1 MGSTAAV
8 GFAFSRK
15 FFPKQPGG
23 DVMEFS
29 ADKLIELVQ
38 VWGLKAVMAIVIFV
52 IGRIVARVLRNSLR
66 AGLRRGKVEET
77 LVSFASNLTYALL
90 MVMVIIAVLNQLGI
104 QTTSF
109 IAILGAA
116 GLAVGLALQGSLAN
130 FAAGILMIIFKPFKV
145 GDFIDAA
152 GTMGTVEEI
161 EIFTTNMR
169 TPDNKLI
176 IVPNNQITNGIITNF
191 SAKETRRV
199 DLVVGVSYGDDLN
212 KVKAVLEDIL
222 TKDERVLDEPA
233 PTVAV
238 LQLGESS
245 IDFAVRPWVNT
256 GDYWATLFDLNKTIK
271 ERFDAEGISI
281 PFPQRDVHLSQVK
294 SDAVAA

>member
-1 MGSTAAV
+1 
-8 GFAFSRK
+8 
-15 FFPKQPGG
+15 
-23 DVMEFS
+23 MEFS
-29 ADKLIELVQ
+29 ADKLIELIQ

-66 AGLRRGKVEET
+66 SALLRGKVEAT
-77 LVSFASNLTYALL
+77 LVSFTANLVYALL
-90 MVMVIIAVLNQLGI
+90 MVMVIIAALNQLGI

-130 FAAGILMIIFKPFKV
+130 FAAGVMMMIFKPFKV
-145 GDFIDAA
+145 GDFIEAA

-161 EIFTTNMR
+161 EIFTTKML

-176 IVPNNQITNGIITNF
+176 IVPNNQITNGNITNF

-199 DLVVGVSYGDDLN
+199 DLVVGVSYSDDLN
-212 KVKAVLEDIL
+212 KVKAVLNDIL
-222 TKDERVLDEPA
+222 SGDERILVEPE
-233 PTVAV
+233 PTIAV

-245 IDFAVRPWVNT
+245 IDFAVRPWVKS
-256 GDYWATLFDLNKTIK
+256 GDYWPTFFDLNKSIK

-281 PFPQRDVHLSQVK
+281 PFPQRDIHLFPQNDAQLFPVK
-294 SDAVAA
+294 SDTAAA

>member
-1 MGSTAAV
+1 
-8 GFAFSRK
+8 
-15 FFPKQPGG
+15 
-23 DVMEFS
+23 MEFS

-66 AGLRRGKVEET
+66 AALRRGKVEET
-77 LVSFASNLTYALL
+77 LVSFSSNLTYALL

-130 FAAGILMIIFKPFKV
+130 FAAGVLMVIFKPFKV
-145 GDFIDAA
+145 GDFIDAG

-161 EIFTTNMR
+161 EIFTTKML

-176 IVPNNQITNGIITNF
+176 IIPNNQITNGTITNF

-199 DLVVGVSYGDDLN
+199 DLVIGVSYGDDLT

-222 TKDERVLDEPA
+222 IKDERVLDEPA

-245 IDFAVRPWVNT
+245 IDFAVRPWVKSD
-256 GDYWATLFDLNKTIK
+256 DYWSTLFDLNKTIK

-281 PFPQRDVHLSQVK
+281 PFPQRDVHLYPIK

>member
-1 MGSTAAV
+1 
-8 GFAFSRK
+8 
-15 FFPKQPGG
+15 
-23 DVMEFS
+23 MEFS
-29 ADKLIELVQ
+29 ADKLIELIQ

-52 IGRIVARVLRNSLR
+52 IGRVVARVLRNSLR
-66 AGLRRGKVEET
+66 SALLRGKVEAT
-77 LVSFASNLTYALL
+77 LVSFTANLVYALL
-90 MVMVIIAVLNQLGI
+90 MVMVIIAALNQLGI

-130 FAAGILMIIFKPFKV
+130 FAAGVMMMIFKPFKV
-145 GDFIDAA
+145 GDFIEAA

-161 EIFTTNMR
+161 ELFTTKML

-176 IVPNNQITNGIITNF
+176 IVPNNQITNGNITNF

-199 DLVVGVSYGDDLN
+199 DLVVGVSYSDDLN
-212 KVKAVLEDIL
+212 KVKAVLNDIL
-222 TKDERVLDEPA
+222 SGDERILVEPE
-233 PTVAV
+233 PTIAV

-245 IDFAVRPWVNT
+245 IDFAVRPWVKS
-256 GDYWATLFDLNKTIK
+256 GDYWPTFFNLNKSIK

-281 PFPQRDVHLSQVK
+281 PFPQRDIHLFPQNDAQLFPVK
-294 SDAVAA
+294 SDTAAA

>member
-1 MGSTAAV
+1 
-8 GFAFSRK
+8 
-15 FFPKQPGG
+15 
-23 DVMEFS
+23 MEFS

>member
-1 MGSTAAV
+1 M
-8 GFAFSRK
+8 
-15 FFPKQPGG
+15 PKQTGG
-23 DVMEFS
+23 EVMEFS
-29 ADKLIELVQ
+29 ADKLIELIQ

-52 IGRIVARVLRNSLR
+52 IGRVVARVLRNSLR
-66 AGLRRGKVEET
+66 SALLRGKVEAT
-77 LVSFASNLTYALL
+77 LVSFTANLVYALL
-90 MVMVIIAVLNQLGI
+90 MVMVIIAALNQLGI

-130 FAAGILMIIFKPFKV
+130 FAAGVMMMIFKPFKV
-145 GDFIDAA
+145 GDFIEAA

-161 EIFTTNMR
+161 ELFTTKML

-176 IVPNNQITNGIITNF
+176 IVPNNQITNGNITNF

-199 DLVVGVSYGDDLN
+199 DLVVGVSYSDDLN
-212 KVKAVLEDIL
+212 KVKAVLNDIL
-222 TKDERVLDEPA
+222 SGDERILVEPE
-233 PTVAV
+233 PTIAV

-245 IDFAVRPWVNT
+245 IDFAVRPWVKS
-256 GDYWATLFDLNKTIK
+256 GDYWPTFFNLNKSIK

-281 PFPQRDVHLSQVK
+281 PFPQRDIHLFPQNDAQLFPVK
-294 SDAVAA
+294 SDTAAA

>member
-1 MGSTAAV
+1 
-8 GFAFSRK
+8 
-15 FFPKQPGG
+15 
-23 DVMEFS
+23 MEFS
-29 ADKLIELVQ
+29 ADKLIELIQ

-52 IGRIVARVLRNSLR
+52 IGRVVARVLRNSLR
-66 AGLRRGKVEET
+66 SALLRGKVEAT
-77 LVSFASNLTYALL
+77 LVSFTANLVYALL
-90 MVMVIIAVLNQLGI
+90 MVMVIIAALNQLGI

-130 FAAGILMIIFKPFKV
+130 FAAGVMMMIFKPFKV
-145 GDFIDAA
+145 GDFIEAA

-161 EIFTTNMR
+161 ELFTTKML

-176 IVPNNQITNGIITNF
+176 IVPNNQITNGNITNF

-199 DLVVGVSYGDDLN
+199 DLVVGVSYSDDLN
-212 KVKAVLEDIL
+212 KVKAVLNDIL
-222 TKDERVLDEPA
+222 SGDERILVEPE
-233 PTVAV
+233 PIIAV

-245 IDFAVRPWVNT
+245 IDFAVRPWVKS
-256 GDYWATLFDLNKTIK
+256 GDYWPTFFNLNKSIK

-281 PFPQRDVHLSQVK
+281 PFPQRDIHLFPQNDAQLFPVK
-294 SDAVAA
+294 SDTAAA